1 MSPVNLLR
9 WIRKLLANRIALR
22 MGTACLCVMAVPPT
36 AWGAPAG
43 HDDFSRFVGLND
55 FANFASSTN
64 KTGGTVLLSPVIR
77 SLIAW
82 NELVVSWNA
91 TAPTGTFLTVE
102 ASAVSSG
109 QATRFYSWGVWS
121 PDNGN
126 YPRRSAGRQ
135 KDADGEMRTDTLVLS
150 QLAGA
155 VQVRVTLGGTNQE
168 LPALKFLGLSFCNT
182 NITPAPPRSNRR
194 AWGKIIAT
202 PERSQHSYA
211 DEQGWCSPTSLSM
224 VLSRWAEVS
233 QRPEMDLDVPEVA
246 RAVYDRQM
254 DGTGNW
260 PFNTAFAGSF
270 KGMRAYVT
278 RFNDISELETWVA
291 AGIPVII
298 SAPWELLKPGR
309 HDPGVGHLTVC
320 IGFTKD
326 GDVVINDPATN
337 LKVESVRHVYKRQNV
352 INAWAA
358 SQNTVY
364 LVYPESAKIPKNR
377 LGQWAGRQDKIVSI
391 LSTRL

>member
-1 MSPVNLLR
+1 MSPSKLR
-9 WIRKLLANRIALR
+9 SWSRNFITKTCVVQAVA
-22 MGTACLCVMAVPPT
+22 ACLCVGAVSPN
-36 AWGAPAG
+36 ARSAPAG
-43 HDDFSRFVGLND
+43 HDGFSRFLGLDD
-55 FANFASSTN
+55 FANFARSTN
-64 KTGGTVLLSPVIR
+64 KTGATVLLSPVVR
-77 SLIAW
+77 SPIDW
-82 NELVVSWNA
+82 NELVASWNA
-91 TAPTGTFLTVE
+91 AAPTGTFLTVE

-109 QATRFYSWGVWS
+109 QATKFYSWGVWS

-135 KDADGEMRTDTLVLS
+135 RDADGEMHTDTLVLTH
-150 QLAGA
+150 LADA
-155 VQVRVTLGGTNQE
+155 IQVRVTLGGTNQE
-168 LPALKFLGLSFCNT
+168 MPALKFLGLSFCNT
-182 NITPAPPRSNRR
+182 NVTPALPRPNRH
-194 AWGKIIAT
+194 AWGKIIST
-202 PERSQHSYA
+202 PERSQHSYPE
-211 DEQGWCSPTSLSM
+211 EQGWCSPTSLSM

-233 QRPEMDLDVPEVA
+233 HRPEMDLDVPEVA
-246 RAVYDRQM
+246 RGVYDRQM

-309 HDPGVGHLTVC
+309 QDPGVGHLTVC

-358 SQNTVY
+358 SRNTVY

-377 LGQWAGRQDKIVSI
+377 LGQWASK
-391 LSTRL
+391 

>member
-1 MSPVNLLR
+1 MSPSNSMWSVSHFLTKSR
-9 WIRKLLANRIALR
+9 VMRAG
-22 MGTACLCVMAVPPT
+22 MACLCVMNVSLN
-36 AWGAPAG
+36 AWSAPAG
-43 HDDFSRFVGLND
+43 RDAFSQFVGLGD
-55 FANFASSTN
+55 FSKFVRSTN
-64 KTGGTVLLSPVIR
+64 ETGGTVLLSPVIQ
-77 SLIAW
+77 SPIDW

-91 TAPTGTFLTVE
+91 AAPTGTFLTVE
-102 ASAVSSG
+102 AAAVSSG
-109 QATRFYSWGVWS
+109 HAGLRSEATARQATRFYSWGVWS

-135 KDADGEMRTDTLVLS
+135 RDADGEMRTDTLVLS
-150 QLAGA
+150 HLADA
-155 VQVRVTLGGTNQE
+155 IRVRVTLGGTNQE

-182 NITPAPPRSNRR
+182 NVAPALSPPNRR
-194 AWGKIIAT
+194 AWGIIIPT
-202 PERSQHSYA
+202 PERSQHSYPE
-211 DEQGWCSPTSLSM
+211 EQGWCSPTSLSM

-233 QRPEMDLDVPEVA
+233 RRPEMDVDVPEVA
-246 RAVYDRQM
+246 RGVYDRQM

-358 SQNTVY
+358 SNNTVY

-377 LGQWAGRQDKIVSI
+377 LGQWASK
-391 LSTRL
+391 

>member
-1 MSPVNLLR
+1 MSPSNRVFLIRNLLA
-9 WIRKLLANRIALR
+9 KTIALR
-22 MGTACLCVMAVPPT
+22 MSMACLCIVSVSLNAT
-36 AWGAPAG
+36 SAPAKG
-43 HDDFSRFVGLND
+43 DGFSRFVGLDD
-55 FANFASSTN
+55 FSKFARSTN
-64 KTGGTVLLSPVIR
+64 ETGGIALLSPVIQTP
-77 SLIAW
+77 IDW

-91 TAPTGTFLTVE
+91 AAPTGTFLTVE

-109 QATRFYSWGVWS
+109 HATKFYSWGVWS

-135 KDADGEMRTDTLVLS
+135 RDADGEMRTDTLVLS
-150 QLAGA
+150 HLADA
-155 VQVRVTLGGTNQE
+155 VQVRVTLGGTNQA

-182 NITPAPPRSNRR
+182 NVAPASLRPNRR

-202 PERSQHSYA
+202 PERSQHSYP

-224 VLSRWAEVS
+224 VLARWAEVS
-233 QRPEMDLDVPEVA
+233 HRPEMDLDVPEVA

-377 LGQWAGRQDKIVSI
+377 LGQWASK
-391 LSTRL
+391 